1 MEITSDRLFPNSP
14 DLYSCKQD
22 IPKPHPW
29 RMFAHRMA
37 VEDLREPI
45 GLGKLKETSKGLEI
59 AGELVLETG
68 KAQEAY
74 ALLKRRVL
82 KGLSIG
88 YDVVKDTI
96 ANGVRHLHE
105 LKLYEVSLVTL
116 PMNELATITDLKA
129 QGGNE
134 LAMFRE
140 MLRDCAAQFRR

>member
-1 MEITSDRLFPNSP
+1 
-14 DLYSCKQD
+14 
-22 IPKPHPW
+22 
-29 RMFAHRMA
+29 MFAHPMA
-37 VEDLREPI
+37 RRFARTDWPGEAQRDV
-45 GLGKLKETSKGLEI
+45 KGLEI

-129 QGGNE
+129 QGENE
-134 LAMFRE
+134 LTLFRE
-140 MLRDCAAQFRR
+140 ILRDCAAQFRR